1 MKNNTKSVIALGTF
15 DGVHLGH
22 QKIIAKLLSEAE
34 KRNARPI
41 IVTFFPHPTHVLT
54 PDMPLKMINS
64 IEERVVLLEKLGVK
78 VIVEEFTKDFSKKTA
93 LTFIQENLL
102 QELHMD
108 CLIVGYD
115 HRFGKGKEGD
125 YDTLKVYGKKYNF
138 DVIQVEAYQLESIIS
153 SSTHIRHLINNGSIQ
168 TANIFLDYPFCL
180 FGTVVKG
187 NQLGRKIGFK
197 TANIKLDYPNKIIPK
212 TGVYVGA
219 SIIEGSQYF
228 AMINIGYRPTVDGK
242 TRTIEIH
249 YFDFDANLYDQQIG
263 VQLISRIRDEV
274 KFASIDALRKQLNQ
288 DKIYALNYLKNYGK
302 NKTK

>member
-1 MKNNTKSVIALGTF
+1 LKNNTKSVIALGTF

-34 KRNARPI
+34 KRNATPI

-212 TGVYVGA
+212 TGVYIGA
-219 SIIEGSQYF
+219 STIDGSQYF